1 MHNWTVDNRN
11 LKLTLVFLQII
22 FLFSHLAIAHHTT
35 RSVRKYVPALENKIM
50 KCICFIYIYVI
61 YIYITDVHI
70 YCIHNIIYIEHY
82 IYVLDIY
89 NVLNSVAVR
98 KVKLC

>member
-1 MHNWTVDNRN
+1 M
-11 LKLTLVFLQII
+11 
-22 FLFSHLAIAHHTT
+22 S
-35 RSVRKYVPALENKIM
+35 
-50 KCICFIYIYVI
+50 
-61 YIYITDVHI
+61 YIYITDIYI

-98 KVKLC
+98 KVKLLISMDLESDRLFKGNSLFRQV